1 MAGYFPID
9 DRPYRLAMGLMQL
22 KAADWIEIDEDFA
35 DDLHEKRRLLAAHR
49 DELFQE
55 LPGSEAGQREVLDVL
70 AEHLP
75 RHHPET
81 FRRDGNRLLIRPLD
95 EWVDLASD
103 DRPPLETAGRLVQ
116 EDFCLMQPVDD
127 AYHLTAAAVCF
138 PTRWNMRA
146 KMGKKLA
153 GLHGPVPGF
162 NDKLERPVD
171 RFFEMIKAD
180 KPVQRL
186 NWSLMDDPALHQ
198 PQGHGRREQDPTIT
212 ADNAGERLWLRIER
226 QTLRRLPA
234 TGGVVFGIRIHTTP
248 LAEAV
253 AAPDRARRLLSAVRS
268 MPEGMRA
275 YKSMPVF
282 GAAVEAYLER
292 RAGAV

>member
-9 DRPYRLAMGLMQL
+9 GRPYRLAMGLTQL
-22 KAADWIEIDEDFA
+22 KAADWIEIDADFA
-35 DDLHEKRRLLAAHR
+35 DDLRQKRRLLAERR

-55 LPGSEAGQREVLDVL
+55 LPGAQAGQREVLDIL

-75 RHHPET
+75 CHHPET
-81 FRRDGNRLLIRPLD
+81 FHREGSHLLIRPLD
-95 EWVDLASD
+95 EWVDLAGD
-103 DRPPLETAGRLVQ
+103 ERPPLETAGRLVQ
-116 EDFCLMQPVDD
+116 EDLCLMERVGD
-127 AYHLTAAAVCF
+127 AYRLTAAAVCF

-146 KMGKKLA
+146 KMGQPLA

-162 NDKLERPVD
+162 NAKLELPVD
-171 RFFEMIKAD
+171 RFFELIKAD
-180 KPVQRL
+180 KPVQRV

-198 PQGHGRREQDPTIT
+198 PRGHGRRDEDPTIT

-234 TGGVVFGIRIHTTP
+234 TGGVVFGIRIHTTQ

-253 AAPDRARRLLSAVRS
+253 AVPERASRLLSAVRS

-292 RAGAV
+292 RATGA